1 MMRMRS
7 LLCVGAIASLAAYA
21 ASAAAPTTHLVDQSK
36 LQFSISELRIKKGD
50 TVKFMNSDRP
60 AHNILVADGTKVLSS
75 GLQQPGEP
83 FEVPFTREGTFPVTC
98 GIHPKMHMTVVVE

>member
-1 MMRMRS
+1 MMVKKIS
-7 LLCVGAIASLAAYA
+7 LLCIA
-21 ASAAAPTTHLVDQSK
+21 ASMISVVAYGASTTHVVDQSK
-36 LQFSISELRIKKGD
+36 LQFSVSELRIKKGD

-60 AHNILVADGTKVLSS
+60 AHNILVTDGTKVLSS

-98 GIHPKMHMTVVVE
+98 GIHPKMHMTIVVE

>member
-1 MMRMRS
+1 MMIKKIS
-7 LLCVGAIASLAAYA
+7 FLCIA
-21 ASAAAPTTHLVDQSK
+21 ASTVSFVAYGAATTHIVDQSK
-36 LQFSISELRIKKGD
+36 LQFSVSELRIKKGD

-60 AHNILVADGTKVLSS
+60 AHNILVTDGTKVLSS

-98 GIHPKMHMTVVVE
+98 GIHPKMHMTIEVD